1 MTVIEITNE
10 AEFKDALKQPFAM
23 IDFYAQWCGPCKLM
37 APKYLELS
45 NDPKYSKVKFYK
57 LDVDEVEEASD
68 QCGVTSLPTFLAL
81 ENGQQFDSFKGS
93 SPTALKS
100 LIDDLVDESENE

>member
-1 MTVIEITNE
+1 MTVIEITNL
-10 AEFKDALKQPFAM
+10 AEFKNALKQPLTM
-23 IDFYAQWCGPCKLM
+23 IDFHAQWCGPCKIM

-57 LDVDEVEEASD
+57 LDVDQVDEAAD

-81 ENGQQFDSFKGS
+81 ENGQKFDFLKGS
-93 SPTALKS
+93 DPKGLKS
-100 LIDDLVDESENE
+100 LLDDLVSEE